1 MSTHDE
7 SRPVTTPFRGVSR
20 RQFLTQ
26 AASTGAAVTIVPR
39 HVLGRGLQAP
49 SDTVNVAVVG
59 VSGMGA
65 SNTRA
70 VMSQNIVAFCDVDMA
85 LLDARI
91 ARWGQEAAPGA
102 DGAGRAGSPSRPVPR
117 PTPPG
122 WAAWQDWGGTKA
134 QAEANARVPAED
146 AAANLQ
152 KFVAASSRIRKYAD
166 YREMLAQ
173 QKDIDAVIIATPD
186 HMHAVIASAAM
197 DLGKHVYVQKPM
209 AWCVSEA
216 RHLARRA
223 AETKVQAQCGNQRHS
238 ADENRRGVDY
248 ITSGVI
254 GDVTQVHVWTNRPIW
269 PQGIPRPS
277 ATAAEGRGGRLSQ
290 QSLMQAA
297 VNTTAGTP
305 PPPSTLSWD
314 LFLGVAPSVPY
325 SPLYHPFNWRGWVDW
340 GQGALG
346 DMGAHLIDFPVWA
359 LDLDLPTTVETTST
373 PFNDVTFPLATMTHY
388 DFPAKG
394 TRRAVRLT
402 WYDGGF
408 MPPTPEEL
416 EGDARLVA
424 SGGILYVGTKGK
436 LLCNEGMPTRLLPSS
451 LHNTTGAPRE
461 RLARVPHQ
469 GHEMN
474 WIRAIKGQD
483 TLSSPFS
490 SAAHL
495 HEIMLLGLVSLR
507 ARSKIHYDA
516 ANMRVTN
523 NANANQFL
531 TREYRQPWAL

>member
-1 MSTHDE
+1 MSAQDHQIHGTTTA
-7 SRPVTTPFRGVSR
+7 SGVTR
-20 RQFLTQ
+20 RQFIAT

-39 HVLGRGLQAP
+39 HVLGRGMQAP
-49 SDTVNVAVVG
+49 SDAVNVAVVG

-91 ARWGQEAAPGA
+91 ARWGQEAAPGS
-102 DGAGRAGSPSRPVPR
+102 GERRPQNRPPVP
-117 PTPPG
+117 G
-122 WAAWQDWGGTKA
+122 WSAWQDFGTTRA
-134 QAEANARVPAED
+134 QHDANARFAAED

-166 YREMLAQ
+166 YRTMFEQ

-209 AWCVSEA
+209 AWCVSES

-238 ADENRRGVDY
+238 ADDNRRGVDY
-248 ITSGVI
+248 ISSGVI

-269 PQGIPRPS
+269 PQGIPRPAPLPPDARS
-277 ATAAEGRGGRLSQ
+277 GSVTQ
-290 QSLMQAA
+290 QSLMQAG
-297 VNTTAGTP
+297 VNTLANTMAP
-305 PPPSTLSWD
+305 PATLSWD
-314 LFLGVAPSVPY
+314 LFLGVAPVVEY

-359 LDLDLPTTVETTST
+359 LDLDLPTAVETTST
-373 PFNDVTFPLATMTHY
+373 PFNGLTFPLASMTHY

-394 TRRAVRLT
+394 RRPAVRLT

-408 MPPTPEEL
+408 LPPTPEEL
-416 EGDARLVA
+416 TGEARLA
-424 SGGILYVGTKGK
+424 SSGGILYIGSKGK
-436 LLCNEGMPTRLLPSS
+436 LLCNEGMPPRLLPAS
-451 LHNTTGAPRE
+451 LHNSTGAPKE
-461 RLARVPHQ
+461 KLTRVPHQ

-474 WIRAIKGQD
+474 WIRSIKGQD

-490 SAAHL
+490 YAAHL

-507 ARSKIHYDA
+507 AKTRIHYDA

-523 NANANQFL
+523 DANANQFL
-531 TREYRQPWAL
+531 TREYRAGWRL